1 MRGAKPHGKHLV
13 VPHPN
18 PISRRLASA
27 CSPLAK
33 SALLLFVPLKPHND
47 DQDVVAIEA
56 PPTARRLFFHQLSS
70 LYRKYLE
77 NFDFI
82 FGLHI
87 NLFRSLAYRLL
98 FVGTINAC

>member
-1 MRGAKPHGKHLV
+1 MRGAKTLRKHPV
-13 VPHPN
+13 VPHP
-18 PISRRLASA
+18 IARRLASA
-27 CSPLAK
+27 CSPFAR
-33 SALLLFVPLKPHND
+33 SALLLFVPLNPHND
-47 DQDVVAIEA
+47 DQDVVADEA
-56 PPTARRLFFHQLSS
+56 PASAGRLFFYEQSS
-70 LYRKYLE
+70 LYRQYLE